1 MSSRRI
7 YDNKKDNKD
16 NKDYKN
22 YIMIPNEMTHY
33 AMISG
38 KSPWC
43 LKPKNI
49 SDEYGD

>member
-1 MSSRRI
+1 MSFRQI
-7 YDNKKDNKD
+7 YNDKKEDK
-16 NKDYKN
+16 KSTKN

-49 SDEYGD
+49 SDDYGD

>member
-7 YDNKKDNKD
+7 YNNNKE
-16 NKDYKN
+16 YKN
-22 YIMIPNEMTHY
+22 LISIPIEMTHY

-38 KSPWC
+38 TSPWC